1 MCVGPILP
9 KLLRFALPLMATNL
23 LQLMFAAADSVV
35 VGLFAGEDS
44 LAAVGA
50 TVSLINLITNLFLGL
65 SVGVNVV
72 AARCFGAKNDEELSQ
87 TTHTSIFISAII
99 GLIMTAIGLIGA
111 EQILILMKTAPEIL
125 PL

>member
-9 KLLRFALPLMATNL
+9 KLLLFALPLMATTFCSSCL
-23 LQLMFAAADSVV
+23 AAADSVV

-65 SVGVNVV
+65 SVGGK
-72 AARCFGAKNDEELSQ
+72 RCRGALALAQK
-87 TTHTSIFISAII
+87 TTKS
-99 GLIMTAIGLIGA
+99 
-111 EQILILMKTAPEIL
+111 
-125 PL
+125 